1 MGFGKEIKRLRED
14 AKISVQK
21 LSDMIGLDSG
31 GADRWRLWER
41 KDFSPKDED
50 TRLIEAF
57 FKMSI
62 KEIEKLQSIKK
73 FLNVPRGNRLEEP
86 DMPYGL
92 SHTEKLIRVLEER
105 MIEEKRILEKH
116 NDFLQDV
123 LKTSLNGLATGQ
135 RLIQAQVR
143 AIHQW
148 DAHMAAKG
156 DPKKEGALLKQMGKR
171 INDNFLGSHEGDSLA
186 GDGK

>member
-1 MGFGKEIKRLRED
+1 MGFGKEIKRLREE

-21 LSDMIGLDSG
+21 LSDMIGLDNG

-62 KEIEKLQSIKK
+62 KEIERLQSIKK
-73 FLNVPRGNRLEEP
+73 FLNVPHGNQLGEP
-86 DMPYGL
+86 NIPYGL

-105 MIEEKRILEKH
+105 MTEEKRILEKH
-116 NDFLQDV
+116 NDFLQDIV
-123 LKTSLNGLATGQ
+123 KTNLTGLATGQ
-135 RLIQAQVR
+135 RLIRAQVR

-156 DPKKEGALLKQMGKR
+156 DRKKEDALLKQMGKR
-171 INDNFLGSHEGDSLA
+171 INDNFLESHEGDSIA
-186 GDGK
+186 ENGK